1 MVGGEGRR
9 QGQGETPAG
18 AGLYGRLAQ
27 EAAVALITGAGV
39 AIVLTALGEPGW
51 LAVLFAAAAT
61 VPLLTARARRKS

>member
-1 MVGGEGRR
+1 
-9 QGQGETPAG
+9 
-18 AGLYGRLAQ
+18 
-27 EAAVALITGAGV
+27 VALITGAGV